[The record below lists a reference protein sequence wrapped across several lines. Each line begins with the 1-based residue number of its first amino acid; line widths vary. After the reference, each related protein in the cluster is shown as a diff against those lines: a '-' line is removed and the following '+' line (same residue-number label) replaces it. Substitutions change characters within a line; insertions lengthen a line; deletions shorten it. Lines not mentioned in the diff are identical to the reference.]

1 MNAETEKK
9 LNEVF
14 ASYPEIKLV
23 YFFGSHAIGQEGPMS
38 DYDLAFYS
46 DEKDRKTFFD
56 LKLELINEISRI
68 LHTDDLDVIALN
80 SATSPELKYNIIK
93 DGRLIYEKEPFR
105 ILIEPRI
112 LSEYFDFRDLLLRHN
127 LTRAI

>member
-1 MNAETEKK
+1 
-9 LNEVF
+9 
-14 ASYPEIKLV
+14 
-23 YFFGSHAIGQEGPMS
+23 MS